1 MANDQEEQIK
11 RESIGAFVHELRT
24 PLTSMRMVLELGR
37 RAGNGDGGVLLD
49 RDLADMLDG
58 ALRDLQGL
66 ADALQETSWL
76 ERGRIKLDTGPTNLH
91 SVLDAVQEKTS
102 ERLRIA
108 VDGDSEVAGPWD
120 EARLTTALVGLAEAT
135 NRCGKGDGSVQLDI
149 AAGEGICRLTFS
161 AGTPGGEARPLNA
174 DLGFPFFRGYAQLR
188 KMGAHVNVDRWE
200 RAVRID
206 VQLPL

>member
-1 MANDQEEQIK
+1 MANDQEEHIK
-11 RESIGAFVHELRT
+11 REAIGAFVHELRT

-37 RAGNGDGGVLLD
+37 RAGSGDGNVVLD
-49 RDLADMLDG
+49 SDLAEMLDG

-76 ERGRIKLDTGPTNLH
+76 ERGRIKMDTGPTNLAA
-91 SVLDAVQEKTS
+91 VLDTVRANTAEK
-102 ERLRIA
+102 LRITVESA
-108 VDGDSEVAGPWD
+108 PQIMGPWD
-120 EARLTTALVGLAEAT
+120 EARLTTALIGVAEAT

-149 AAGEGICRLTFS
+149 ASGEGVCRLTFS

-174 DLGFPFFRGYAQLR
+174 DLGFPFFRGYAQLQ
-188 KMGAHVNVDRWE
+188 KMGGHVKVERWE

-206 VQLPL
+206 VALPL

>member
-11 RESIGAFVHELRT
+11 REAIGAFVHELRT

-37 RAGNGDGGVLLD
+37 RAGAGDGSVLLD

-76 ERGRIKLDTGPTNLH
+76 ERGRIKMDTGPTNLAE
-91 SVLDAVQEKTS
+91 VIDTVRARTA
-102 ERLRIA
+102 ERLRVSIE
-108 VDGDSEVAGPWD
+108 GDAGVEGPWD
-120 EARLTTALVGLAEAT
+120 EARLTTALIGVAEAT

-149 AAGEGICRLTFS
+149 APAEGACCLTFS

-174 DLGFPFFRGYAQLR
+174 DLGFPFFRGYAQLQ
-188 KMGAHVNVDRWE
+188 KMGGQVTVERWE
-200 RAVRID
+200 RAVRIE
-206 VQLPL
+206 VELPL